1 MLLTMLES
9 EDEEERRFAVNVIKK
24 IKKGADL
31 GDFLPRQIETPS
43 TLMQP
48 TCKHDQLG
56 NGEALGALSD
66 DHHDHHGRGDL
77 LP

>member
-1 MLLTMLES
+1 MRLVNANFDKRNANFANPKLMLLTMLES

-43 TLMQP
+43 VNVDATNLQ
-48 TCKHDQLG
+48 T
-56 NGEALGALSD
+56 
-66 DHHDHHGRGDL
+66 
-77 LP
+77 

>member
-43 TLMQP
+43 VNVDATNLQ
-48 TCKHDQLG
+48 T
-56 NGEALGALSD
+56 
-66 DHHDHHGRGDL
+66 
-77 LP
+77 